1 MSKPSPAPA
10 LNATVG
16 QRIRLI
22 RQAMTKPATP
32 TPPRTQTVQGFKTWL
47 SAQPSPRIGK

>member
-10 LNATVG
+10 SDPTAI
-16 QRIRLI
+16 QRLRLV

-32 TPPRTQTVQGFKTWL
+32 TPPRTQTVQGFKAWL
-47 SAQPSPRIGK
+47 SAHPSRRIGK